1 MEDLWS
7 FNEEIVVRSI
17 YNSQIPIISAVGH
30 ETDTTLSDYAADYQ
44 APTPSAAAEVASVK
58 REEILQHLDH
68 LQEGVLFRVT
78 QTIKIYYE
86 KVNTLQKRHGFFKP
100 KIIMENYKG
109 KLEEKSN
116 QLKQN
121 FNIYMQKKLNLIT
134 LITNKLELLNP
145 QSLLQRG
152 YALAIDKNK
161 KVIYSPDQVEV
172 DDIFQLRIGLGQL
185 SAKVLDKGSKNG

>member
-1 MEDLWS
+1 
-7 FNEEIVVRSI
+7 
-17 YNSQIPIISAVGH
+17 
-30 ETDTTLSDYAADYQ
+30 
-44 APTPSAAAEVASVK
+44 
-58 REEILQHLDH
+58 
-68 LQEGVLFRVT
+68 
-78 QTIKIYYE
+78 
-86 KVNTLQKRHGFFKP
+86 
-100 KIIMENYKG
+100 
-109 KLEEKSN
+109 
-116 QLKQN
+116 
-121 FNIYMQKKLNLIT
+121 MQKKIYLIT